1 MEIKELKSQLLAWF
15 GKILPHRIHQ
25 SIFHDAAII
34 ALGIGGA
41 RLTSLIFRYL
51 SMSVMSIDSYGQLAF
66 FVSWYQIFTPF
77 VSFHAGH
84 ALAIAFSKSANKS
97 EQGGWMGASIIASI
111 LMCILLTPIVLVQLP
126 IETNNKWLMTA
137 ATFWSLL
144 CIATV
149 VIAQGIAR
157 GFMQPL
163 SVSVFEWGVS
173 LGRIALLLT
182 LSIFGLATKQ
192 SPYWAFLLGSLVGA
206 LLGWRYLIKTGTLLT
221 VASTTWGEIT
231 HRLRELIR
239 FSSFIVLAQALTF
252 GIQFISRW
260 SLVQLGFEKVA
271 IYDSA
276 MLLYSILGVAF
287 VGVGLAVVPYASQ
300 ITRNSPQ
307 YLPLRRF
314 LWLYLPVGGIVL
326 LTFTPLLPR
335 ALELVR
341 LADYVPAVPVWRVL
355 LLAAPL
361 ELAFVVGAN
370 TLIGLRKTKDYFLC
384 LLLSLPLHIL
394 STWILASLWGETG
407 VAVAYIITQAL
418 LLLQAN
424 QHLRTV

>member
-1 MEIKELKSQLLAWF
+1 VKKLLLAWYS
-15 GKILPHRIHQ
+15 KIFSHSIYS

-51 SMSVMSIDSYGQLAF
+51 AMRVMSIDSYGQFAF

-77 VSFHAGH
+77 ASFHAGH
-84 ALAIAFSKSANKS
+84 ALAIAFSNPGNKA
-97 EQGGWMGASIIASI
+97 EQGGWMGASLVAST
-111 LMCILLTPIVLVQLP
+111 LTCILLTPIVLVQLP
-126 IETNNKWLMTA
+126 IETNNRWLMTV
-137 ATFWSLL
+137 ATFWGLI

-149 VIAQGIAR
+149 VIAQGVAR
-157 GFMQPL
+157 GLMNPF
-163 SVSVFEWGVS
+163 SVSVFEWGMS
-173 LGRIALLLT
+173 LGRIALLLM
-182 LSIFGLATKQ
+182 LSIFGLATNQ
-192 SPYWAFLLGSLVGA
+192 SPYWAFLLGSLLGA
-206 LLGWRYLIKTGTLLT
+206 LLGWRYLIKTGALLT
-221 VASTTWGEIT
+221 VMSTTWREIT
-231 HRLRELIR
+231 HRLGELIR
-239 FSSFIVLAQALTF
+239 FSSFIILAQALTF

-260 SLVQLGFEKVA
+260 SLVRLGFEKVA

-287 VGVGLAVVPYASQ
+287 TGVGLAVVPYASQ

-314 LWLYLPVGGIVL
+314 LWLCLPVGGMVL

-335 ALELVR
+335 ALEFIG
-341 LADYVPAVPVWRVL
+341 LADYVPAIPVWRVL

-370 TLIGLRKTKDYFLC
+370 ILIGLRKTRTYFLC

-407 VAVAYIITQAL
+407 VAVAYIITQSIL
-418 LLLQAN
+418 LWQAN
-424 QHLRTV
+424 QHLRAV